1 MKLLTDT
8 ERGLT
13 ESLRKTRTERE
24 PEITGRE
31 RSEIGIERSEGGES
45 VG

>member
-1 MKLLTDT
+1 MKLLTDR

-13 ESLRKTRTERE
+13 ESLGKTRTERE
-24 PEITGRE
+24 SEVTGRE
-31 RSEIGIERSEGGES
+31 RSEIGVERSEGGES